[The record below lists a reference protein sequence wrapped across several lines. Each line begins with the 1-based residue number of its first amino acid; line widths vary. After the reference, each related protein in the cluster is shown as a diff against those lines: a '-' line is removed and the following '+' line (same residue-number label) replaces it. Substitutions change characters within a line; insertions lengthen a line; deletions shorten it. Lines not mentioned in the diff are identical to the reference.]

1 MQPSK
6 SSKDLNNSKAVDFL
20 KQRLNKIYGD
30 SPNVLDEELIREIQ
44 PNPSPHQHFI
54 QSLMNSG
61 KDIAEIQ
68 TEWHNYYLQLPDQE
82 KLIVWQEFYETT
94 NQRIEKQNANYQ
106 KNLAEHKSNIVN
118 QRKNFLNR
126 LIKQSDRS
134 IRYQPTYYDNQKKH
148 FHFKAHLKALIFGLS
163 IGFLA
168 IFIFLFSFFN
178 QIIITPFIQPSSVA
192 SATPLILTANNQAP
206 SPTPEVI
213 IPKINVQIPI
223 HYNVNTTN
231 EYIIENNLESGV
243 VHFPTTV
250 LPGQNGNAVYF
261 GHSANNI
268 LNPGKYKFAFV
279 LLHTL
284 VDGDTFYLTY
294 NDKIYT
300 YKVISHF
307 DVSPNDVGVLGPVP
321 GQTAT
326 ATLITC
332 DPPGTSLYRLIVI
345 GKQIYPNPSNN
356 TNPKTVNNFQIPTK
370 LPNNGPSLF
379 SQVFSS
385 LTNKIIGLL
394 IVTVF
399 IIVAIKWLYS
409 FRD

>member
-20 KQRLNKIYGD
+20 KQRLNKIYSD
-30 SPNVLDEELIREIQ
+30 SPNVLDEELIQEIQ
-44 PNPSPHQHFI
+44 PNQSPHQRFI

-61 KDIAEIQ
+61 KDIVEIQ

-94 NQRIEKQNANYQ
+94 NQRIEKQNADYQ
-106 KNLAEHKSNIVN
+106 KNLSEHKSNIVN

-126 LIKQSDRS
+126 LIKQSDQS
-134 IRYQPTYYDNQKKH
+134 IHYPSNYYNNPKKH

-192 SATPLILTANNQAP
+192 SATPLILTANDQAP

-345 GKQIYPNPSNN
+345 GKQIYPSPSSN
-356 TNPKTVNNFQIPTK
+356 TNPKTINNFQIPTK

-385 LTNKIIGLL
+385 LTNKIIGLV
-394 IVTVF
+394 IITIF
-399 IIVAIKWLYS
+399 IIVGIKWLYS